1 MKRTNKL
8 AIWAA
13 VLVVAGLVW
22 LLYPA
27 QGTLILEYHKI
38 CEDTS
43 PYAVAP
49 AEFDKQLQYLADEGY
64 TTISMKE
71 YAAAAAG
78 QGVLPAKPVVITF
91 DDGYDNNYTEA
102 LPLLERHGMKG
113 TVFVVS
119 GYVEQYP
126 GYLSWPQILEMQRRG
141 MEIGSHTANHV
152 QLDTLSPDE
161 QRKEITESKA
171 VLEQHIGRPVEF
183 LAYPFGGY
191 TAETEKLLKEVGYA
205 GACTGEAGLNR
216 GGDKPYALK
225 RVYIPNSRW
234 GLWEFKLRLWRA
246 IVFTKLGL

>member
-13 VLVVAGLVW
+13 ALLVAGVVW

-27 QGTLILEYHKI
+27 RGTLILEYHKI
-38 CEDTS
+38 CEDAS
-43 PYAVAP
+43 PYAVSP

-64 TTISMKE
+64 TAISMQE
-71 YAAAAAG
+71 YATAAAG

-191 TAETEKLLKEVGYA
+191 TAVTEKLLQEAGYT
-205 GACTGEAGLNR
+205 GACTGESGLNR